1 MKKSITNNLLS
12 KIIIIVI
19 TLTLFLNISFLIESE
34 AILPG
39 CGIKSLSSVQEFD
52 RNSSKYSTQ
61 SDSDLIT
68 IQCGNAGNTWNG
80 IKSSARL
87 TRETRDVVNYEK
99 SGKSRQRDI
108 DFDKMPGKLQYPPG
122 AILKKLPD
130 GRTLAFYN
138 SKDGYASLSF
148 PSTLR
153 MDKTDKVRYK

>member
-87 TRETRDVVNYEK
+87 TR
-99 SGKSRQRDI
+99 RQE
-108 DFDKMPGKLQYPPG
+108 ML
-122 AILKKLPD
+122 LTMKKVEN
-130 GRTLAFYN
+130 RA
-138 SKDGYASLSF
+138 KEI
-148 PSTLR
+148 
-153 MDKTDKVRYK
+153 